1 MNDLQKILKNMVV
14 MFISSDTELEEKN
27 IDRKIEEV
35 SGIPTFSAL
44 TEEEIDEVRANI
56 KSEFSIKLDKGML
69 IEERN
74 HEKWFLTRKAH
85 LSMKYWERYKK
96 YLLADKGFS
105 TKVVNTMDDILDTL
119 TDLLGDPERDISYK
133 RRGLI
138 IGDVQSGKTANYTGL
153 ICKAVDSGYKVV
165 VLLTGTIE
173 KLRQQT
179 QKRIDEGF
187 VGRDSDA
194 LIKQQEDKIVIGVG
208 KYDSSISPVCLT
220 STSDDFKQKNASNLN
235 FDLRNI
241 NGSVIFVVKKNSAV
255 LKRLNK
261 WLRTF
266 NQNGDSPI
274 DNSILVID
282 DEADNASVNTKDS
295 ESPTVINGQIRELL
309 KNFTKSSYVGF
320 TATPFANIFIDPDN
334 YNEMVH
340 EDLFP
345 KDYIYSLNAP
355 SNYIGARDIFAED
368 GDASGMLVE
377 INDDIMDHSSI
388 AFILPLK
395 HKAQIQVNHLPEDMK
410 DGIAAFV
417 LANVI
422 QDIDKGRKRENT
434 HRSMLINVS
443 RFTAVQEQVSDL
455 VNEYLKNLQSSCRLY
470 GKLPVDKALADENIA
485 RLCDVYGKIYSGI
498 GIEWLEI
505 QNHLYESCAGIT
517 VMTINQRSGKNL
529 DFNAYKDG
537 LRMIA
542 VGGMSLSRG
551 LTLEG
556 LVISYFY
563 RNSTM
568 YDTLMQMG
576 RWFGYR
582 AGYDDLCRIWMSDE
596 SIEWYRHISDATDE
610 LREDIKRYEDSDLTP
625 KDFGLRVRSDITT
638 LLVTSRNKMRSAES
652 RECVI
657 SLSGETIETPELL
670 SDKGKNEVNC
680 NAVKAMIDE
689 LKNEGVSLADEGR
702 SGKPRYGFKNVP
714 VIHILDFLEKIE
726 VSPKNEE
733 FNTTAIRNFIREYK
747 GNELKKWD
755 IFFASGDSEDRV
767 NILGPD
773 YAFKHPERQFSVEN
787 NGKILKM
794 SGSKRR
800 LGTTVDGRFGLSEE
814 GNNRAYEIAERRAR
828 RRAEVS
834 GKPMP
839 ERINLRQTDY
849 FGFGIKRN
857 PLLIIY
863 FVGLKELTKD
873 RSEENEAI
881 RDKCKDTIYIGFGIG
896 IPTLENQETKYA
908 RYVLNKVALKMLFE
922 DEGDNW
928 DDAEEFDD

>member
-1 MNDLQKILKNMVV
+1 MNDLQKTLKDMVV
-14 MFISSDTELEEKN
+14 MFISSASTLEEN
-27 IDRKIEEV
+27 IIDEKVSEV
-35 SGIPTFSAL
+35 SGLPTFATLSE
-44 TEEEIDEVRANI
+44 TEVEEVKTEI
-56 KSEFSIKLDKGML
+56 KAEFSIKLDRGVL
-69 IEERN
+69 IEEKN
-74 HEKWFLTRKAH
+74 HEKWFLARKSQ
-85 LSMKYWERYKK
+85 LSMNYWERYKK

-105 TKVVNTMDDILDTL
+105 SKVVNTMDDILDTL
-119 TDLLGDPERDISYK
+119 TDLLGDPERNIRYK

-179 QKRIDEGF
+179 QTRIDEGF

-194 LIKQQEDKIVIGVG
+194 LMKQQEDKIVIGVG
-208 KYDSSISPVCLT
+208 KYDASISPVCLT

-261 WLRTF
+261 WLSTF
-266 NQNGDSPI
+266 NQTGDNPI

-295 ESPTVINGQIRELL
+295 ENPTAINGQIRELL

-334 YNEMVH
+334 FNQMVE

-355 SNYIGARDIFAED
+355 SNYIGARDIFGED
-368 GDASGMLVE
+368 GGNTEMLVE
-377 INDDIMDHSSI
+377 INDDVMDPHSI
-388 AFILPLK
+388 EVILPLK
-395 HKAQIQVNHLPEDMK
+395 HKSQIRINHLPDDLM
-410 DGIAAFV
+410 DAIATFV

-422 QDIDKGRKRENT
+422 QDIDHERKRENT

-443 RFTAVQEQVSDL
+443 RYTEVQDQVSEV
-455 VNEYLKNLQSSCRLY
+455 VNDFLKNLQSSCRLY
-470 GKLPVDKALADENIA
+470 GRLPVEKALTDENIA
-485 RLCDVYGKIYSGI
+485 RIKRVYDYIYGNISIAWDVIQENLYSA
-498 GIEWLEI
+498 
-505 QNHLYESCAGIT
+505 CAGIT

-529 DFNAYKDG
+529 DFSSYKDG

-556 LVISYFY
+556 LVVSYFY

-582 AGYDDLCRIWMSDE
+582 TGYADLCKIWMSAE
-596 SIEWYRHISDATDE
+596 SIEWYRHISEATDE
-610 LREDIKRYEDSDLTP
+610 LRGEVKRYEDSDLTP
-625 KDFGLRVRSDITT
+625 RDFGLRVRSDITT
-638 LLVTSRNKMRSAES
+638 LLVTARNKMRSAEK

-657 SLSGETIETPELL
+657 SLSGETIETPEIL
-670 SDKGKNEVNC
+670 SDIHKNEINY
-680 NAVKAMIDE
+680 NAVRDLVAKM
-689 LKNEGVSLADEGR
+689 KNENIGIINAGSNGNN
-702 SGKPRYGFKNVP
+702 RYGYKNVP
-714 VIHILDFLEKIE
+714 ASFVIDFLEKIE
-726 VSPKNEE
+726 VSPKNEG
-733 FNTTAIRNFIREYK
+733 FDTQTIRNFIREYK
-747 GNELKKWD
+747 GTELKKWD
-755 IFFASGDSEDRV
+755 ISFATGQSDDTV
-767 NILGPD
+767 NILGD
-773 YAFKHPERQFSVEN
+773 GYEYRHPERKFSIEN
-787 NGKILKM
+787 DGRIFKM

-800 LGTTVDGRFGLSEE
+800 LGTTADGRFGLSQEDINKALE
-814 GNNRAYEIAERRAR
+814 VATM
-828 RRAEVS
+828 RAELKAAMS
-834 GKPMP
+834 GKPRP
-839 ERINLRQTDY
+839 EKINVRQSDY
-849 FGFGIKRN
+849 FSYGIVRN
-857 PLLIIY
+857 PLLTIY
-863 FVGLKELTKD
+863 FVGLGDLIKD
-873 RSEENEAI
+873 KTEENELI
-881 RDKCKDTIYIGFGIG
+881 YERSKDLLFIGFGIG
-896 IPTLENQETKYA
+896 IPSLTNQETRYA
-908 RYVLNKVALKMLFE
+908 KYVLNKVALQKLY
-922 DEGDNW
+922 DGDADNW
-928 DDAEEFDD
+928 DDEEEYDD

>member
-1 MNDLQKILKNMVV
+1 MNDLQKMLKNMVV
-14 MFISSDTELEEKN
+14 MFISSDTTLEEAT
-27 IDRKIEEV
+27 IDDKIAEVSGMPTFSTLSPEEIEEV
-35 SGIPTFSAL
+35 KAS
-44 TEEEIDEVRANI
+44 I
-56 KSEFSIKLDKGML
+56 KSEFSIKLDHGVL
-69 IEERN
+69 IEEKN
-74 HEKWFLTRKAH
+74 HEKWFLARKAQ
-85 LSMKYWERYKK
+85 LGMKYWERYKK

-119 TDLLGDPERDISYK
+119 TDLLGDPERNVKYK

-179 QKRIDEGF
+179 QSRIDEGF

-194 LIKQQEDKIVIGVG
+194 LIKQQEEKIVIGVG

-220 STSDDFKQKNASNLN
+220 STADDFKQKNASNLN

-266 NQNGDSPI
+266 NQNGDNPI

-295 ESPTVINGQIRELL
+295 ESPTAINGQIRELL
-309 KNFTKSSYVGF
+309 KSFTKSSYVGF

-334 YNEMVH
+334 YNEMVE

-355 SNYIGARDIFAED
+355 SNYIGARNIFAED
-368 GDASGMLVE
+368 GDASDMLVE
-377 INDDIMDHSSI
+377 INDDIMDPTSI
-388 AFILPLK
+388 EVILPLK
-395 HKAQIQVNHLPEDMK
+395 HKAHIRVNHIPEDMK
-410 DGIAAFV
+410 DAIAAFI

-422 QDIDKGRKRENT
+422 QDVDLERKRENT

-455 VNEYLKNLQSSCRLY
+455 VNEYLKNIQSSCRLY
-470 GKLPVDKALADENIA
+470 GKLPEEKALQDENIG
-485 RLCDVYGKIYSGI
+485 RLKNVYETIYSNVDI
-498 GIEWLEI
+498 DWSVI
-505 QNHLYESCAGIT
+505 QDNLYGSCAGIT

-529 DFNAYKDG
+529 DFAAYKDG

-582 AGYDDLCRIWMSDE
+582 TGYADLCRIWMSEE

-610 LREDIKRYEDSDLTP
+610 LRDEVKRYEDSDLTP

-670 SDKGKNEVNC
+670 ADKVKNEINL
-680 NAVKAMIDE
+680 NAVKE
-689 LKNEGVSLADEGR
+689 LIEEVRGEGINLIDEGR
-702 SGKPRYGFKNVP
+702 NGKHRYGFKDVP
-714 VIHILDFLEKIE
+714 VLLILELLEKIDI
-726 VSPKNEE
+726 SPKNEE
-733 FNTTAIRNFIREYK
+733 FNTVAIRNFIRDYR
-747 GNELKKWD
+747 GNELRKWD
-755 IFFASGDSEDRV
+755 ISFASGDSEDV
-767 NILGPD
+767 IDILGVG
-773 YAFKHPERQFSVEN
+773 YEFQHPERQFCIEN
-787 NGKILKM
+787 GGRIFKM

-800 LGTTVDGRFGLSEE
+800 LGTTLDGRFGISDE
-814 GNNRAYEIAERRAR
+814 GNRIAVETATNRAR
-828 RRAEVS
+828 RKAEAA

-839 ERINLRQTDY
+839 EKINVKQSDY
-849 FGFGIKRN
+849 FTYGIKRN
-857 PLLIIY
+857 PLLTIY
-863 FVGLKELTKD
+863 FVGLGELTKD
-873 RSEENEAI
+873 KTEENEAI
-881 RDKCKDTIYIGFGIG
+881 REKCKDTIYIGFGIG
-896 IPTLENQETKYA
+896 IPSLENQETKYA
-908 RYVLNKVALKMLFE
+908 RYVLNKVALQNLFE
-922 DEGDNW
+922 GEGDNW
-928 DDAEEFDD
+928 DDEEEFDD

>member
-1 MNDLQKILKNMVV
+1 MNDLQKMLKNMVV
-14 MFISSDTELEEKN
+14 MFISTDTTLEEST
-27 IDRKIEEV
+27 IDNKIDEV
-35 SGIPTFSAL
+35 SGMPTFSGM
-44 TEEEIDEVRANI
+44 TSDEIDEVRASI
-56 KSEFSIKLDKGML
+56 KSEFSIKLDKGVL
-69 IEERN
+69 IEEKN
-74 HEKWFLTRKAH
+74 HEHWFLSRKSQ
-85 LSMKYWERYKK
+85 LDMKYWERYKK

-105 TKVVNTMDDILDTL
+105 NKVVNSMDDILDTL
-119 TDLLGDPERDISYK
+119 TDLLGDPDRDVTYK

-179 QKRIDEGF
+179 QTRIDEGF

-266 NQNGDSPI
+266 NQNGDNPI

-295 ESPTVINGQIRELL
+295 ESPTAINGLIREML
-309 KNFTKSSYVGF
+309 KSFTKSSYVGF

-334 YNEMVH
+334 YNEMVE

-345 KDYIYSLNAP
+345 KDYIYSLIAP
-355 SNYIGARDIFAED
+355 TNYIGARDIFSED
-368 GDASGMLVE
+368 GDSSGMLVE
-377 INDDIMDHSSI
+377 INDDLMDPESI
-388 AFILPLK
+388 EVILPLK
-395 HKAQIQVNHLPEDMK
+395 HKAQTRVNHIPEDMK
-410 DGIAAFV
+410 DAIAAFV

-422 QDIDKGRKRENT
+422 EDIDVLRKREKT

-443 RFTAVQEQVSDL
+443 RFTDVQDQVSEL
-455 VNEYLKNLQSSCRLY
+455 VNEYLKNMQSACRLY
-470 GKLPVDKALADENIA
+470 GKLPEEKALLDEYIA
-485 RLCDVYGKIYSGI
+485 KLSDVYETIYKNVD
-498 GIEWLEI
+498 IEWSVI
-505 QNHLYESCAGIT
+505 QEHLYSSCAGIT

-529 DFNAYKDG
+529 DYSAYKEG
-537 LRMIA
+537 LRIIA

-556 LVISYFY
+556 LVVSYFY

-582 AGYDDLCRIWMSDE
+582 TGYEDLCRIWMSEE

-610 LREDIKRYEDSDLTP
+610 LREEVKRYEDSDLTP

-638 LLVTSRNKMRSAES
+638 LLVTARNKMRSAES

-657 SLSGETIETPELL
+657 SLSGETIETPEILA
-670 SDKGKNEVNC
+670 DKTKNDNNY
-680 NAVKAMIDE
+680 NAVRELIDSLNDSGYE
-689 LKNEGVSLADEGR
+689 LIND
-702 SGKPRYGFKNVP
+702 GKTGNNRYGYKNVP
-714 VIHILDFLEKIE
+714 ASFILNLLGKIDI
-726 VSPKNEE
+726 SPKNEE
-733 FNTTAIRNFIREYK
+733 FNTISIRNFIRDYK
-747 GNELKKWD
+747 GNELNNWD
-755 IFFASGDSEDRV
+755 ICFATGLSEDTID
-767 NILGPD
+767 ILGEQ
-773 YAFKHPERQFSVEN
+773 FKFHHPERQVSIEN
-787 NGKILKM
+787 GGRILKM

-800 LGTTVDGRFGLSEE
+800 LGTTQDGRFGLDDD
-814 GNNRAYEIAERRAR
+814 NIQKAFDAAKYRAIRK
-828 RRAEVS
+828 AEVT
-834 GKPMP
+834 GKPVP
-839 ERINLRQTDY
+839 DKINVRQSDY
-849 FGFGIKRN
+849 FSYGIKRN
-857 PLLIIY
+857 PLLVIY
-863 FVGLKELTKD
+863 FVRATELTKD
-873 RSEENEAI
+873 KTDENLKIIE
-881 RDKCKDTIYIGFGIG
+881 KCRENVYLGFGMG
-896 IPTLENQETKYA
+896 IPSLENQETKYA
-908 RYVLNKVALKMLFE
+908 RYVLNKVALQKLFE
-922 DEGDNW
+922 DGSYNW
-928 DDAEEFDD
+928 EDEEESDD

>member
-1 MNDLQKILKNMVV
+1 MNDLQKMLKNMVV
-14 MFISSDTELEEKN
+14 MFISSDTALEEAT
-27 IDRKIEEV
+27 IDDKIAEVSGMPTFSMLSAEEIEEV
-35 SGIPTFSAL
+35 KAS
-44 TEEEIDEVRANI
+44 I
-56 KSEFSIKLDKGML
+56 KSEFSIKLDHGVL
-69 IEERN
+69 IEEKN
-74 HEKWFLTRKAH
+74 HEKWFLARKAQ
-85 LSMKYWERYKK
+85 LGMKYWERYKK

-119 TDLLGDPERDISYK
+119 TDLLGDPERNVKYK

-179 QKRIDEGF
+179 QSRIDEGF

-194 LIKQQEDKIVIGVG
+194 LIKQQEEKIVIGVG

-266 NQNGDSPI
+266 NQNGDNPI

-295 ESPTVINGQIRELL
+295 ESPTAINGQIRELL
-309 KNFTKSSYVGF
+309 KSFTKSSYVGF

-334 YNEMVH
+334 YNEMVE

-368 GDASGMLVE
+368 GDASSMLVE
-377 INDDIMDHSSI
+377 INDDIMDPTSI
-388 AFILPLK
+388 EVILPLK
-395 HKAQIQVNHLPEDMK
+395 HKAYIRVNHIPEDMK
-410 DGIAAFV
+410 DAIAAFI
-417 LANVI
+417 LANAI
-422 QDIDKGRKRENT
+422 QDVDMERKRENT

-455 VNEYLKNLQSSCRLY
+455 VNEYLKNIQNSCRLY
-470 GKLPVDKALADENIA
+470 GKLPVEKALQDEHIR
-485 RLCDVYGKIYSGI
+485 RLKDVYEIIYSNVDI
-498 GIEWLEI
+498 DWTII
-505 QNHLYESCAGIT
+505 QDNLYGSCAGIT

-529 DFNAYKDG
+529 DFSAYKDG

-582 AGYDDLCRIWMSDE
+582 TGYADLCRIWMSEE

-610 LREDIKRYEDSDLTP
+610 LRDEVKRYEDSDLTP
-625 KDFGLRVRSDITT
+625 KHFGLRVRSDITT

-670 SDKGKNEVNC
+670 ADKAKNEINLI
-680 NAVKAMIDE
+680 AVRE
-689 LKNEGVSLADEGR
+689 LIEAVRSSGINLVDEGR
-702 SGKPRYGFKNVP
+702 IGKHRYGFKDVP
-714 VIHILDFLEKIE
+714 VLLILDLLEKIDI
-726 VSPKNEE
+726 SPKNEE
-733 FNTTAIRNFIREYK
+733 FNTVAIRNFIRDYR
-747 GNELKKWD
+747 GDELKKWD
-755 IFFASGDSEDRV
+755 IAFASGDSEDTI
-767 NILGPD
+767 NILG
-773 YAFKHPERQFSVEN
+773 AGCEFQHPERQFCIEN
-787 NGKILKM
+787 GGRIFKM

-800 LGTTVDGRFGLSEE
+800 LGTTLDGRFGISEE
-814 GNNRAYEIAERRAR
+814 DNNIAVETATNRAR
-828 RRAEVS
+828 RKAEIA

-839 ERINLRQTDY
+839 EKINVKQSDY
-849 FGFGIKRN
+849 FTYGIKRN
-857 PLLIIY
+857 PLLTIY
-863 FVGLKELTKD
+863 FVGLGELTKD
-873 RSEENEAI
+873 KTEENEAI
-881 RDKCKDTIYIGFGIG
+881 REKCKDTIYIGFGIG
-896 IPTLENQETKYA
+896 IPSLENQETKYA
-908 RYVLNKVALKMLFE
+908 RYVLNKVALQNLFE
-922 DEGDNW
+922 GEGDNW
-928 DDAEEFDD
+928 DDEEEFDD